1 LKHRNFDMPAQVF
14 VLIPTFNVEPFIAT
28 AIESVIQQTFQDW
41 ELLVLDD
48 CSTDNT
54 FAIAQSYANK
64 DSRIEVIRNT
74 ENLGMLGNW
83 NKGITYCTSPF
94 FIKLDGDDYW
104 HSEML
109 SKAWQVLKQNP
120 EVALVFSKYVNV
132 NMEGAVVEGSAIE
145 LPEFA
150 RGKAFSCVDLVQQGS
165 EKMLS
170 YSVLRQ
176 GLSIFRTEVFKE
188 LGPYRFLLT
197 PDTQASTDTEFY
209 FRVGCH
215 HKIFCL
221 DEVQYFYRVHN
232 QSISSINKQQDLGEQ
247 KMFEVKTVI
256 NDYYFQQGKID
267 RSVWK
272 QNKANIEFLYHLYQ
286 AYRFRKQGNW
296 LRSAKQLLNET
307 FMHPNLMAAHVWKR
321 FKIL

>member
-1 LKHRNFDMPAQVF
+1 MPAQVF
-14 VLIPTFNVEPFIAT
+14 VLIPTFNVEPFIT
-28 AIESVIQQTFQDW
+28 SAIESVIHQTFQGW

-54 FAIAQSYANK
+54 FAIAQSYAQK
-64 DSRIEVIRNT
+64 DSRITVVQNS
-74 ENLGMLGNW
+74 ENLGMLSNW
-83 NKGITYCTSPF
+83 NKGITYCASPF

-104 HSEML
+104 HPEML
-109 SKAWQVLKQNP
+109 DKALRVLKQNSD
-120 EVALVFSKYVNV
+120 VALVFSKYINV
-132 NMEGAVVEGSAIE
+132 NSDGILVEDSAIE

-150 RGKAFSCVDLVQQGS
+150 RGKAFSCVDLVRQGS

-176 GLSIFRTEVFKE
+176 GLSILRTDVFKE

-197 PDTQASTDTEFY
+197 SDTQASTDTEFY

-221 DEVQYFYRVHN
+221 NEVLYFYRVHG
-232 QSISSINKQQDLGEQ
+232 QSISSINKQQGLAEQ

-267 RSVWK
+267 QRHWK
-272 QNKANIEFLYHLYQ
+272 QNKANTEFLYRLYQ
-286 AYRFRKQGNW
+286 AYRFRQQGNW
-296 LRSAKQLLNET
+296 FRSAKQLLSEV
-307 FMHPNLMAAHVWKR
+307 FSHPNLMAEHVWKR
-321 FKIL
+321 FTPSLKKQ